1 VSRGRPA
8 QLAVVAV
15 GDPES
20 PDTWSGITFG
30 VLGAL
35 RSLGVGAL
43 PLDLTLPAGIER
55 AMLLGSA
62 ASTRNRYDA
71 QAGALAAGVR
81 SRRARR
87 GLAGRAVDGVV
98 QVGTTFAL
106 PPGVPYVTLE
116 DMTLRQAAEIHPV
129 FSRMSAPV
137 IASWEKRRGV
147 IYERARMCAVASS
160 WAAESLRSDYSV
172 ARAHVA
178 VVGFG
183 ANHRPQT
190 SVRSFATPR
199 FLFVGIDWERKGG
212 PLLLRAFSRLRAVC
226 PQARL
231 DVVGGHP
238 RLEQA
243 GVHGHGVLS
252 PRRAAD
258 TALMAELFARATC
271 LVLPSQVEPFGIV
284 HVEAASAGIPS
295 IGSSVGGPRDVIGAD
310 GGLLVDPG
318 DEQGLFTAMHRLSDP
333 ALAVQMGQA
342 ALARAPL
349 YTWSKVAERLLRA
362 LGLPA
367 PNGRTLADFI

>member
-1 VSRGRPA
+1 VSRGAPA
-8 QLAVVAV
+8 KVAVAAV

-20 PDTWSGITFG
+20 PDTWSGIPFG
-30 VLGAL
+30 VLGGL
-35 RSLGVGAL
+35 RSLGVGTL
-43 PLDLTLPAGIER
+43 PLDLTLPAGIEH
-55 AMLLGSA
+55 AMLLASA

-71 QAGALAAGVR
+71 QGGALAAGIR
-81 SRRARR
+81 TRLARR
-87 GLAGRAVDGVV
+87 GLAGRRVDGVV

-116 DMTLRQAAEIHPV
+116 DMTLRQGAEIHPV
-129 FSRMSAPV
+129 FSRMSVRA

-147 IYERARMCAVASS
+147 IYERARKCTVASS
-160 WAAESLRSDYSV
+160 WAAESLRSDYGV
-172 ARAHVA
+172 TPARVG

-190 SVRSFATPR
+190 PVRSFDTPR

-226 PQARL
+226 PEARL

-238 RLEQA
+238 RLEQR
-243 GVHGHGVLS
+243 GVDAHGVLS
-252 PRRAAD
+252 PRRPAD

-295 IGSSVGGPRDVIGAD
+295 IGSSVGGPRDVIGPD
-310 GGLLVDPG
+310 GGVLVDPD
-318 DEQGLFTAMHRLSDP
+318 DEHGLFAAMRRLSDP
-333 ALAVQMGQA
+333 PLASQMGQA

-349 YTWSKVAERLLRA
+349 YTWSKVAGRLMRG